1 MTVPLVDLRAQ
12 YREIGAEVE
21 PVVRE
26 IMADGRFVLGP
37 EVERLEREFASFCG
51 VSAAVGVAS
60 GTDALQ
66 LALEALGIGPGDE
79 VVVPVNTFIATA
91 LAVSMVGARPVF
103 VDTDPDTYNL
113 SAGHVEKA
121 LTPRTRAVIP
131 VHLYGQAVD
140 MDPLKRLARERGFAI
155 VEDACQAHGA
165 EYNGVRVGGFG
176 DIGCFSFYPGKNL
189 GAFGDGGMVVT
200 GNEKLAE
207 KVAVLRNVGRRGKY
221 EHLVKG
227 HNSRLDNI
235 QAAILLVKLK
245 HLRQWNDARRQWAK
259 LYGKMFTG
267 LPLVCPRELESVRH
281 VYHLYVIRVKERD
294 ALADHLHRK
303 GIATGVHYPIP
314 IHLQQAYKELGH
326 KKGDFPV
333 AEQVAGEIL
342 SLPMYPELGEDGVA
356 AVVDAVRSFYS

>member
-1 MTVPLVDLRAQ
+1 MAVPLVDLRAQ
-12 YREIGAEVE
+12 YREIGAEIE

-37 EVERLEREFASFCG
+37 EVELFEREFASFCG

-103 VDTDPDTYNL
+103 VDIDPATYNL
-113 SAGHVEKA
+113 SADHVEKA
-121 LTPRTRAVIP
+121 LTPGTRAVIP
-131 VHLYGQAVD
+131 VHLYGQPVD
-140 MDPLKRLARERGFAI
+140 MDPLKKLARERNLFI

-165 EYNGVRVGGFG
+165 EYNGVRVGGLG

-200 GNEKLAE
+200 GNRELAG
-207 KVAVLRNVGRRGKY
+207 KVAVLRNVGRRDKY

-227 HNSRLDNI
+227 HNSRLDNL
-235 QAAILLVKLK
+235 QAAILLVKLRY
-245 HLRQWNDARRQWAK
+245 LGQWNDARRQWAR
-259 LYGKMFTG
+259 LYGKMCAD
-267 LPLVCPRELESVRH
+267 LPLVCPREIASVMH

-294 ALADHLHRK
+294 ALADHLRRK
-303 GIATGVHYPIP
+303 GIGTGIHYPIP
-314 IHLQQAYKELGH
+314 IHLQEAYKELGH

-333 AEQVAGEIL
+333 AERLAGEIL
-342 SLPMYPELGEDGVA
+342 SLPMYPELGEEGVA